1 MKQKHNFC
9 DYEKCQYCF
18 VCRSSTKKIVNNA
31 HILYIIEKDTLGG
44 GRVRDRDDGDDGDVS
59 MECWKVLLFLYSKET
74 RI

>member
-1 MKQKHNFC
+1 MIIKNVSIAL
-9 DYEKCQYCF
+9 F
-18 VCRSSTKKIVNNA
+18 VDPAQKKIVNNA

-59 MECWKVLLFLYSKET
+59 MECWKVLLFLYSKGT